1 MFCVVNCN
9 ENAYIANYRKMGKPI
24 EYKRNTNERVKI
36 STFPPIVSDDETGDE
51 EELPIQP
58 ISSIRSSE
66 ELNKATH
73 NVVKKKKRRKSRGK
87 EVSLPNN
94 VAPTIVVPHENESK
108 IIVEDDILDD
118 DFVMPIACCDD
129 YDWEDNDTSYDLE
142 NLYGTNLEEYD
153 NNCYTI
159 GAIHTID
166 DNSDNANDM
175 QTNKL
180 GDAMFDWNDMFGNL
194 FAANNVCP
202 KLGDAMLNENDLFIP
217 PTFDEQIYYD
227 DDMPPIYDDYC
238 DDTYVMK
245 NSDDY
250 YYNTCYNYE
259 NTFTEH
265 HSFNVETIYSIR
277 VSYDTPTI
285 MNEKKIACVESNKT
299 SMLMY
304 HDNNALCDGY
314 IVEFLH
320 DATENYYER
329 GTYDS

>member
-1 MFCVVNCN
+1 
-9 ENAYIANYRKMGKPI
+9 
-24 EYKRNTNERVKI
+24 
-36 STFPPIVSDDETGDE
+36 
-51 EELPIQP
+51 
-58 ISSIRSSE
+58 
-66 ELNKATH
+66 
-73 NVVKKKKRRKSRGK
+73 
-87 EVSLPNN
+87 
-94 VAPTIVVPHENESK
+94 
-108 IIVEDDILDD
+108 
-118 DFVMPIACCDD
+118 MPIACCDD
-129 YDWEDNDTSYDLE
+129 YDWEYNETSYDLE

-153 NNCYTI
+153 NSCYTI

-180 GDAMFDWNDMFGNL
+180 GDAMFDWNDMFENL

-259 NTFTEH
+259 NPFTEH
-265 HSFNVETIYSIR
+265 HSFNVEIIYSIR
-277 VSYDTPTI
+277 VSYDAPTI
-285 MNEKKIACVESNKT
+285 IYENKLAYVESNKF
-299 SMLMY
+299 SMLVD
-304 HDNNALCDGY
+304 HEKNALCAGY
-314 IVEFLH
+314 IVEFIH
-320 DATENYYER
+320 DATKNYYER
-329 GTYDS
+329 GS